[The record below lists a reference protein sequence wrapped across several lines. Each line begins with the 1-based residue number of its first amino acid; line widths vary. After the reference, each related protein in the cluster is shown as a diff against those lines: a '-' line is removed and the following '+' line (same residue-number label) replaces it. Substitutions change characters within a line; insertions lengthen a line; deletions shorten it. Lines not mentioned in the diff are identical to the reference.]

1 MLVKDILESKARE
14 VVSVEIGTT
23 IDEAMDLL
31 IGKSISC
38 LPVVEGGEHLIG
50 IISDRDIFRKIH
62 QTKGDYHSLKVGDL
76 MSTDLI
82 VGLPEDDLEYIA
94 GLMSKNWIR
103 HIPIVQKDQIV
114 GLVSSRDIVKAEATR
129 TEIENRYLRLY
140 LDGLGSRDRSAD

>member
-31 IGKSISC
+31 ISKGISC

-62 QTKGDYHSLKVGDL
+62 QTKGNYHSLKVGDL
-76 MSTDLI
+76 MSTNLI

-140 LDGLGSRDRSAD
+140 MDGLGSRDRSAD

>member
-31 IGKSISC
+31 ISKGISC
-38 LPVVEGGEHLIG
+38 LPVVKGGEHLIG

-140 LDGLGSRDRSAD
+140 MDGLGSRDRSAD

>member
-14 VVSVEIGTT
+14 VVSVEVGTT

-31 IGKSISC
+31 ISKGISC

-50 IISDRDIFRKIH
+50 ILSDRDIFRKIH

-103 HIPIVQKDQIV
+103 HVPIVQKDQIV

-140 LDGLGSRDRSAD
+140 MDGLGSRDRSAD